1 MSGCGLPRST
11 SSPVITTSNKLLI
24 PVRSRNGRA
33 DALTELVSV
42 VFAAIRH
49 AVFGEQFR
57 INLIPPRFGIGK
69 QTVEIKDYCAKNSMH
84 GVLNLLPRVK
94 LVSNKYAVN
103 STALPKEGAAN
114 RAYF

>member
-1 MSGCGLPRST
+1 MKSIFIKLDRK
-11 SSPVITTSNKLLI
+11 PV
-24 PVRSRNGRA
+24 A
-33 DALTELVSV
+33 YAEHVSV

-69 QTVEIKDYCAKNSMH
+69 QTVEIKDYSAKNSMH